1 MKVFV
6 VIECGHYSVNDLMCN
21 TLGVHTSLEKAKE
34 DMLECHKQT
43 LESANN
49 ISNEFVDKIS
59 AEVDEMECTIS
70 YFNKVVEIT
79 ERHFVFVEEREVED

>member
-1 MKVFV
+1 MKVYV
-6 VIECGHYSVNDLMCN
+6 VIESGHYSVNGLMCN

-34 DMLECHKQT
+34 EMLECHKQV
-43 LESANN
+43 LESAKN

-59 AEVDEMECTIS
+59 AEVDEMECTIT

-79 ERHFVFVEEREVED
+79 EQHLVFIEEREVEE